1 MISLLNTPRKINLSH
16 WKSLTF
22 VKKHQDWMDDEG
34 DVVDPLVIPKP
45 ILREAAAW
53 LRLSWPVLGGAE

>member
-1 MISLLNTPRKINLSH
+1 
-16 WKSLTF
+16 
-22 VKKHQDWMDDEG
+22 MDDEG

>member
-1 MISLLNTPRKINLSH
+1 
-16 WKSLTF
+16 
-22 VKKHQDWMDDEG
+22 MDDEG

-53 LRLSWPVLGGAE
+53 VRILARLGRGRITIFAA